1 MDDSRFGFIAVIGP
15 PNAGKSTLANALV
28 GQKVAIV
35 THKTQT
41 TRARL
46 RAVVIHKSAQIVL
59 VDTPGVFSGQKKM
72 DQAMV
77 REAWAGA
84 EDADAIAV
92 VLDASRPPSG
102 KNDKETDLV
111 LAGIRDSKKSVI
123 LVLNKVDAIKPE
135 KLLELTQR
143 LNQQADFQET
153 FMVSAL
159 KERGLDKLLTCFAQ
173 AVPAGPW
180 HYPEDMAADVP
191 SLLLAAEMTREKLF
205 LRLHQELPYALTVET
220 ENWTRK
226 KDGSVRIEQVIF
238 VRRDTQKAIVLGKGG
253 RSIKE
258 VGAEARLEMEKVFG
272 HRVHLF
278 IFVKVRDNW
287 VEDPERYRMMGID
300 VSLKR

>member
-1 MDDSRFGFIAVIGP
+1 MIGP

-35 THKTQT
+35 THKAQT

-46 RAVVIHKSAQIVL
+46 RAVVMHEKAQIIL

-72 DQAMV
+72 DKAMV
-77 REAWAGA
+77 QEAWSGA

-92 VLDASRPPSG
+92 VLDASHTLP
-102 KNDKETDLV
+102 KETALV
-111 LAGIRDSKKSVI
+111 LDGIRNTKKPVV
-123 LVLNKVDAIKPE
+123 LVLNKIDEVRRE
-135 KLLELTQR
+135 TLLELTAQ
-143 LNQQADFQET
+143 LNEQAKFAHT
-153 FMVSAL
+153 FMISAL
-159 KERGLDKLLTCFAQ
+159 KENGLEELRDCFAGL
-173 AVPAGPW
+173 VPEGPW

-191 SLLLAAEMTREKLF
+191 SLLLSSEITREKLF

-220 ENWTRK
+220 EKWTRQK
-226 KDGSVRIEQVIF
+226 NGSVKIEQVIY

-258 VGAEARLEMEKVFG
+258 IGAEARLEMEEIFG

-287 VEDPERYRMMGID
+287 IDDPERYRMMGMET
-300 VSLKR
+300 SKKR